1 MRLVLCDRNRIL
13 CEALAAG
20 LGARGHQ
27 VLAITTGA
35 RDGVAAVAEH
45 DPDVCVLDPRLP
57 GTDAGLAAART
68 IRANHPR
75 TAVLVLSGLTDP
87 EICREA
93 RKMGLAG
100 FLGKNRS
107 VDQIADALG
116 VIIAGGAVFGPV
128 AYAQRTARSAQHA
141 CAHLPYVLT
150 ERERE
155 VLRRIVAGQSTP
167 QMAREMEIATSTLRT
182 YVRNLLIKIG
192 AHSRLEAAALATREG
207 LLSDVVSA

>member
-1 MRLVLCDRNRIL
+1 MRLVLCDTNRIL
-13 CEALAAG
+13 CEALAAV

-35 RDGVAAVAEH
+35 GDCIAAVAEH
-45 DPDVCVLDPRLP
+45 DPDVCVLDLRLP
-57 GTDAGLAAART
+57 GTDAGLTAARAM
-68 IRANHPR
+68 RENHPR

-87 EICREA
+87 EIWREV

-100 FLGKNRS
+100 FLCKNRS
-107 VDQIADALG
+107 VDQIADALD

-128 AYAQRTARSAQHA
+128 VYAQQGVRPAQRAR
-141 CAHLPYVLT
+141 AHLPYLLT

-182 YVRNLLIKIG
+182 YVRNLLVKIG
-192 AHSRLEAAALATREG
+192 AHSRLQAAALATREG
-207 LLSDVVSA
+207 LL